1 MLAPMKYRDFTWPQN
16 PATFEVEL
24 RRTLHSYKIPF
35 SGFSVQNLGM
45 QNRVFKG
52 EGEFTGPDAYDSFRR
67 LAKAFSVSGSGWL
80 EHQVWPPVKV
90 YFAKLKLKEEPR
102 EEYVSYS
109 FEFWESEEQSGYT
122 AGELDPGKSKYIS
135 AQKNDTLALIAS
147 RYSKQLAKLRELN
160 PQVKNPDVIDEG
172 QIIRI
177 S

>member
-52 EGEFTGPDAYDSFRR
+52 EGEFIGPDAYDSFRR
-67 LAKAFSVSGSGWL
+67 LAEAFSLSGAGWL
-80 EHQVWPPVKV
+80 EHPVWPPVKV
-90 YFAKLKLKEEPR
+90 HFAKLRLKEEPR

-109 FEFWESEEQSGYT
+109 FEFWECEEQSGYT
-122 AGELDPGKSKYIS
+122 QSELDPDKSKYIS
-135 AQKNDTLALIAS
+135 AQENDTLALIAT
-147 RYSKQLAKLRELN
+147 RYSKQLADLIRIN
-160 PQVKNPDVIDEG
+160 PQVKNPDSIVKG